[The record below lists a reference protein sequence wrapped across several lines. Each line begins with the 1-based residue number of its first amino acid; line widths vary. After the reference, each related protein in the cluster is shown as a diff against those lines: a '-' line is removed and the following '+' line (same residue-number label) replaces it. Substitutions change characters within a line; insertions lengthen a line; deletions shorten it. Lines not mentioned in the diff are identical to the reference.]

1 MLVEVAERP
10 HGRTQTRKPPTVED
24 ALHREQRSAGDITG
38 PKVFLSYRRADTRD
52 VARSLSAWLRDDLG
66 SSNVFRDE
74 EDLIGGQP
82 WEQVLAD
89 SISGSDAV
97 VILVGRDWTGRR
109 PDGTRRIDDTT
120 DVVRDEV
127 VQALR
132 DPRQSL
138 PVPVLIDIAG
148 PPTEVPP
155 DVRPLFDRHAVTAS
169 RENLRRRASVDYQ
182 AVLVSIWECLRRQVP
197 RGVLVVGGGRALASV
212 DGLVDE
218 LQRARAIDA
227 RKLSRFA
234 AGAVIVS
241 ARRARRGARRWPDA
255 IVLVEREDDETV
267 MARIRALYE
276 HPSVRAVALVGAGA
290 AAGMT
295 GSQLVGLASGS
306 PGSGTAVT
314 TQPTSELVASLPHA
328 GSAATGAL
336 TSGWA
341 TAAVGTKIA
350 VAAGT
355 VAVAAAAGA
364 GVWVVIDGDGAE
376 PVEFAEETT
385 VSASNSSE
393 DDGPMYP
400 LGLPEDAVV
409 SLGPPAPAGTS
420 VGPAIESVSR
430 EVSVELGGADEPIDL
445 GSVILPASLSDAD
458 LEGGTDGLTT
468 IATIGQDIEL
478 PIAGMPAS
486 DYCYSSDDPSTAL
499 AGWVFTGGPTTLTVT
514 FDVVSKAGDV
524 AGAQMSVQIEG
535 PARRRS
541 LAGTPPGHQFTD
553 RCPVDRDARAVLVSS

>member
-1 MLVEVAERP
+1 
-10 HGRTQTRKPPTVED
+10 VED
-24 ALHREQRSAGDITG
+24 ALHQEQRSAEDITG

-52 VARSLSAWLRDDLG
+52 VAKGLSAWLRDDLG

-82 WEQVLAD
+82 WQQVLAD

-97 VILVGRDWTGRR
+97 VILIGRDWTGQR

-132 DPRQSL
+132 DPRRSL
-138 PVPVLIDIAG
+138 AVPVLIDIAR
-148 PPTEVPP
+148 PPTDLPP
-155 DVRPLFDRHAVTAS
+155 DVQPLFDRHAMKAT

-197 RGVLVVGGGRALASV
+197 RGVLVVGGGHALASV

-218 LQRARAIDA
+218 LQKARAIDA

-267 MARIRALYE
+267 TARIQALYE
-276 HPSVRAVALVGAGA
+276 HPSVRGVALVGAGA
-290 AAGMT
+290 AAGVA
-295 GSQLVGLASGS
+295 GSQLAGLASGS
-306 PGSGTAVT
+306 TGSGTAVT
-314 TQPTSELVASLPHA
+314 TQPMSELVASLPHA
-328 GSAATGAL
+328 GSGATGAL

-341 TAAVGTKIA
+341 NAAVGTKVAI
-350 VAAGT
+350 AAGT
-355 VAVAAAAGA
+355 VAVAATA
-364 GVWVVIDGDGAE
+364 GVGVSAVIGGDGSE
-376 PVEFAEETT
+376 PVEFAEATT
-385 VSASNSSE
+385 VRASNDTE
-393 DDGPMYP
+393 DDERLYP

-409 SLGPPAPAGTS
+409 TLGPPAPTGTS
-420 VGPAIESVSR
+420 VGPTIESVSR
-430 EVSVELGGADEPIDL
+430 EVSVELGEADEPIDL
-445 GSVILPASLSDAD
+445 GSVILPTSLSNPD
-458 LEGGTDGLTT
+458 LAGGTDGLTT
-468 IATIGQDIEL
+468 IATVGQDMEL

-486 DYCYSSDDPSTAL
+486 DYCYSGDDPWTVL
-499 AGWVFTGGPTTLTVT
+499 AGWIFTGGPTTLTVT
-514 FDVVSKAGDV
+514 FSVVTKAGELT
-524 AGAQMSVQIEG
+524 GTQISVQLDG

-541 LAGTPPGHQFTD
+541 LPDTPRGHQFTD
-553 RCPVDRDARAVLVSS
+553 QCPVDRDARALLVSS